1 MFATMSITTV
11 LFHLLVVLL
20 FAKLAAEGAE
30 RLGVPA
36 VVGEILAGILIGPSA
51 LGLVH
56 GDDVVRVLG
65 EIGVILLLLEV
76 GLEMDIAELA
86 SVGRAAILVA
96 SIGVVAPFA
105 LGDGVGLLFGMTG
118 KEALFVGAALTATSV
133 GITAR
138 VFGDLKVL
146 ATVEARTV
154 LGAAVADDVIGL
166 VILTVVVRLVTA
178 GSVSV
183 LDVGQVIA
191 VALVFLV
198 GATMIGLWLAPPA
211 FHWVDR
217 HARST
222 GTLVPLALVFTL
234 ALAELANV
242 AKLAP
247 IVGAFVAG
255 VVLSRSQV
263 SERVRRELTPV
274 GHLFIPVFFLQI
286 GIDADIGQFARPAV
300 LALAA
305 ALLAVAVVGKLVS
318 PLGMLGSRG
327 DRVLVGLAM
336 IPRGEVGLIFAT
348 IGLQQHVFGENIYAS
363 VLLVVL
369 ATTLLTP
376 PLLRWRLQ
384 HQSKVASAPAVTTP
398 RPEGGWLVVEGGR
411 SRGLVELAGEPP
423 VGDALAVALEAAQAV
438 NEHAPGPRLL
448 DWLATGDVDQP
459 MRWDRDA
466 RAAFFSLLRHGG
478 PRSWRFLSITGVLDR
493 SLPELAA
500 AVRERE
506 SESYGF
512 DPLAGLSWA
521 TLETG
526 RRQLEEGNFGLE
538 HPEWVTL
545 AATIFDAVGGE
556 IREGIVVARRVSQ
569 RLDMGATAEEAVA
582 GLLRDLELFVSTA
595 RRLDAFGEERVQQLA
610 QHLGGPQQATR
621 LLVLALATDGD
632 DLVIEQRLRTLHE
645 RLTQALAHPELV
657 SRRAANLVDARRSEA
672 TRSSPDAATS
682 ARLAAAPRSFVLSQA
697 PADLARQATLCERLG
712 SASGPLVQV
721 SPDGDTWRVDVAAH
735 DQAGLLAAQASALSR
750 IGLAVIGA
758 DLGVWDDGRTITS
771 FEVVGEPDIETDR
784 LAVHLAQNLR
794 GPVTLR
800 PLPDAQITWDDQ
812 LSPWHSV
819 LRVET
824 PDQPGLL
831 ATLAAA
837 ISHAGLDI
845 HSAHVAT
852 AGERAVDQFD
862 VSGPTG
868 GKVDAATQAAA
879 VELIVTGTG
888 RGGRST
894 GRRLGRRRRAGVP
907 GA

>member
-1 MFATMSITTV
+1 MFATMSVTTV

-36 VVGEILAGILIGPSA
+36 VVGEILAGVLIGPSA
-51 LGLVH
+51 LGLVP
-56 GDDVVRVLG
+56 GDDVVRILG

-86 SVGRAAILVA
+86 SVGRAAVMVA
-96 SIGVVAPFA
+96 TIGVIAPFA
-105 LGDGVGLLFGMTG
+105 LGDGVGLLFGMSG

-183 LDVGQVIA
+183 IDVGQVIA

-198 GATMIGLWLAPPA
+198 GATMIGLWVAPPT

-217 HARST
+217 HARSA

-286 GIDADIGQFARPAV
+286 GIDADISQFARPPV
-300 LALAA
+300 LALAGV
-305 ALLAVAVVGKLVS
+305 LLVVAVIGKLVS
-318 PLGMLGSRG
+318 PIGMFGSRG

-384 HQSKVASAPAVTTP
+384 HQRKVESAPPPATP
-398 RPEGGWLVVEGGR
+398 RPDGGWLAVIEGR
-411 SRGLVELAGEPP
+411 SRGQVELAGEPP
-423 VGDALAVALEAAQAV
+423 VGETLAVALEAAQAID
-438 NEHAPGPRLL
+438 EHAPGPGLL

-459 MRWDRDA
+459 LRWDRDA

-493 SLPELAA
+493 SLPELGA

-521 TLETG
+521 TLETC
-526 RRQLEEGNFGLE
+526 RHLLEAEQFGME

-545 AATIFDAVGGE
+545 AATIYDAVGGE
-556 IREGIVVARRVSQ
+556 IRDGIVVAPPRVPAAGHGGHRRGGGCRPATGPRGVHHAPP
-569 RLDMGATAEEAVA
+569 GA
-582 GLLRDLELFVSTA
+582 S
-595 RRLDAFGEERVQQLA
+595 
-610 QHLGGPQQATR
+610 
-621 LLVLALATDGD
+621 
-632 DLVIEQRLRTLHE
+632 
-645 RLTQALAHPELV
+645 
-657 SRRAANLVDARRSEA
+657 
-672 TRSSPDAATS
+672 TRSVRSACSSWPSTWAEPNRPPACWCWPWPPRAT
-682 ARLAAAPRSFVLSQA
+682 
-697 PADLARQATLCERLG
+697 
-712 SASGPLVQV
+712 
-721 SPDGDTWRVDVAAH
+721 TW
-735 DQAGLLAAQASALSR
+735 
-750 IGLAVIGA
+750 
-758 DLGVWDDGRTITS
+758 
-771 FEVVGEPDIETDR
+771 
-784 LAVHLAQNLR
+784 
-794 GPVTLR
+794 
-800 PLPDAQITWDDQ
+800 
-812 LSPWHSV
+812 
-819 LRVET
+819 
-824 PDQPGLL
+824 
-831 ATLAAA
+831 
-837 ISHAGLDI
+837 
-845 HSAHVAT
+845 
-852 AGERAVDQFD
+852 
-862 VSGPTG
+862 
-868 GKVDAATQAAA
+868 
-879 VELIVTGTG
+879 
-888 RGGRST
+888 
-894 GRRLGRRRRAGVP
+894 
-907 GA
+907 

>member
-1 MFATMSITTV
+1 MFATMSVTTV

-30 RLGVPA
+30 RIGVPA

-76 GLEMDIAELA
+76 GLEMDITELA

-96 SIGVVAPFA
+96 TVGVIAPFVM
-105 LGDGVGLLFGMTG
+105 GGGVGLAFGMTG

-183 LDVGQVIA
+183 IDVGQVIA
-191 VALVFLV
+191 VALAFLV
-198 GATMIGLWLAPPA
+198 GSILIGLWVVPPT
-211 FHWVDR
+211 FGWLDR
-217 HARST
+217 HARSA

-384 HQSKVASAPAVTTP
+384 HQRKVESAAPTPSSP
-398 RPEGGWLVVEGGR
+398 RPDGGWLVVEGGR

-423 VGDALAVALEAAQAV
+423 VGEALAVALEAAQAV

-478 PRSWRFLSITGVLDR
+478 PRSWRFLSVTGVLDR

-521 TLETG
+521 TLETCRG
-526 RRQLEEGNFGLE
+526 LLENADFGLE

-556 IREGIVVARRVSQ
+556 IREGIVLARRVSQ

-582 GLLRDLELFVSTA
+582 GLLRDVDLFTTTA

-610 QHLGGPQQATR
+610 QHLGRREQATG
-621 LLVLALATDGD
+621 LLVLALATEGD
-632 DLVIEQRLRTLHE
+632 DLVLDQRLRALDE
-645 RLTQALAHPELV
+645 RLGEAFAHPELV

-672 TRSSPDAATS
+672 TRSCADAAG
-682 ARLAAAPRSFVLSQA
+682 ARLATAPRSFVLSQS
-697 PADLARQATLCERLG
+697 PADLARQAALCERLG
-712 SASGPLVQV
+712 STAGPLVEVTPGQA
-721 SPDGDTWRVDVAAH
+721 TWRVDVAAR
-735 DQAGLLAAQASALSR
+735 DQAGLLAAQASALNR
-750 IGLAVIGA
+750 VGFQVIGA
-758 DLGVWDDGRTITS
+758 DLGVWDDGRTVTA
-771 FEVVGEPDIETDR
+771 FEVAGAPHIATDE
-784 LAVHLAQNLR
+784 LARHLAQDLR
-794 GPVTLR
+794 GPVAHR
-800 PLPDAQITWDDQ
+800 ALPEASITWDDQ

-824 PDQPGLL
+824 PDEPGLL
-831 ATLAAA
+831 AALAAA
-837 ISHAGLDI
+837 ISDAGLDI

-852 AGERAVDQFD
+852 TGSRAIDQFD
-862 VSGPTG
+862 VSGPSG
-868 GKVDAATQAAA
+868 GKVDPAAQTAAA
-879 VELIVTGTG
+879 QLITTGIG
-888 RGGRST
+888 PAKRSRGGR
-894 GRRLGRRRRAGVP
+894 LARRRRPAAPLG
-907 GA
+907 